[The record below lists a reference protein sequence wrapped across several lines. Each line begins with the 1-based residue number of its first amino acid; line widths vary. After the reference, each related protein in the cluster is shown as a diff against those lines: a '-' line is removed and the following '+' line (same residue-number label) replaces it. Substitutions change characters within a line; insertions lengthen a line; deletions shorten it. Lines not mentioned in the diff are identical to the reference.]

1 MKWKK
6 VMSGVLAGTLILTPV
21 TPAVAAIEEIPV
33 QQEESAG
40 EASGEQHVQNTAVE
54 EEQQEEQ
61 VQKEEALVLDEEG
74 AKEEQVA
81 AAMEDGLVA
90 SYNFEGE
97 NPLVN
102 AVNQEE
108 SATALITGLSSYT
121 ETVVTE
127 EGRTEESKALK
138 LGDYGLKLNK
148 ANLGKNY
155 TVSLW
160 VKANQTLAD
169 NQSVLFLGYHNPE
182 KWLSI
187 AGTGTS
193 NWKIWAKGTPYSWTE
208 LFKPQI
214 TSNEWHCLT
223 ITENEDTFSAYLDGE
238 LLGTKDSN
246 GALDGENQDI
256 YIGVN
261 NWDPEFSGLADDVKV
276 YNRELSVGEVYRL
289 YDENTSVED
298 ILNTKGISA
307 IETMT
312 LVLDET
318 ESIEVDMP
326 AVVKEADPA
335 VTYRSSDETVATVDE
350 NGVVTAVA
358 KGTAVVTTSVTIGN
372 TTKTAET
379 NVTVNDSL
387 NSLVYA
393 SYDFEENLKDGKN
406 GTAATA
412 ITTGLGNYSG
422 TVNYVDG
429 HGDGKAVK
437 LGDYGL
443 KLNKQN
449 LGTEY
454 TVSLWL
460 KPDGTLK
467 ANQAVLFLG
476 YHSPEKWFGIAGE
489 DGANKCKIWGNGGT
503 YSTWTTLFSPTINSD
518 RWYHVTFTG
527 TKGKVTAYVDGVKLG
542 TKDCNDPLD
551 GENQDIYLGVNYW
564 DPEFTGAMD
573 GVKIY
578 KKALTEAQ
586 VQAENKTEFEQ
597 ILKGKLDQTIT
608 MNSILGENAAANEV
622 KYDLDLPSEL
632 EGMSVTWSST
642 DACVAEEGTVT
653 NPGEDKAVTLTAVV
667 STGTLTASAEY
678 QVTVKAFEKEALN
691 ALIQKAK
698 ALDTTYCTEKSKTQ
712 LQEAISQAEAADT
725 FSKAEEATKKLNK
738 AIQNLCY
745 LPEYVNPFDSIT
757 APETMKAMKP
767 EETAA
772 LLTIPEKIKDMVT
785 VEYKSSDD
793 TKAVYTDGTVTAK
806 ADGKVTVT
814 AIVTA
819 KYNSWKMEY
828 STALNISSPTS
839 PTEPTTPSTPTET
852 PAAGSVTLNPSAEVK
867 GDGNVEINI
876 PEVAKETTDV
886 TVNLPE
892 KSLADAVKNS
902 KTDKVSVQ
910 VTLSESIADSKKL
923 KELNLSKE
931 VLQEVQKNGK
941 ELIVQVNGGTD
952 GSYSWTIDSAEI
964 DKVRLS
970 DVNLVLC
977 TQDAEQNNKIEEK
990 LFADESGML
999 ISLMQKGGLPGTFT
1013 ITVDGTKYSFQ
1024 EGDTVKLR
1032 EYNETKDSLTT
1043 LEQSIK
1049 VGKDGTIAF
1058 QVSSGMSF
1066 LLTKTTPI
1074 PVDKIEDNKTAST
1087 SSSVKITWNAVD
1099 GADGYRVYRYN
1110 SRTKKYERIAEVAV
1124 NSYTDKN
1131 LTSASAVS
1139 YKVRAFVKASKYY
1152 YGAYTAPIKVMTD
1165 PTTPASVK
1173 VKRLTKVSTNTTAQ
1187 ISFEKSARAN
1197 TYRIYRYNEKTK
1209 KYTVAYQVK
1218 NNKLYQYNS
1227 NTKKYTK
1234 VNNVSVKDGV
1244 ITCTLKNLNLKKE
1257 KSQKYVV
1264 RAVVSKSGYISGI
1277 SVASKSAT
1285 VK

>member
-33 QQEESAG
+33 LVEESA
-40 EASGEQHVQNTAVE
+40 EESSDQENVQDIEVE
-54 EEQQEEQ
+54 EEQVQET
-61 VQKEEALVLDEEG
+61 EAFVADEEG
-74 AKEEQVA
+74 SEEEQSA
-81 AAMEDGLVA
+81 LATENGLVA
-90 SYNFEGE
+90 SYDFEGE
-97 NPLVN
+97 NPLTN
-102 AVNQEE
+102 AANSDE
-108 SATALITGLSSYT
+108 SATALTTGLSSYSG
-121 ETVVTE
+121 TVVTE
-127 EGRTEESKALK
+127 EGRTEGSKALK

-169 NQSVLFLGYHNPE
+169 NQSVLFLGYHSPE

-276 YNRELSVGEVYRL
+276 YNRELSAGEVYRL

-298 ILNTKGISA
+298 ILSTKGISA
-307 IETMT
+307 TESMT

-326 AVVKEADPA
+326 AVVKEAAPA
-335 VTYRSSDETVATVDE
+335 VTYHSSDETVATVDE

-358 KGTAVVTTSVTIGN
+358 KGTAVVTTFVTIGN

-387 NSLVYA
+387 DSLVYA
-393 SYDFEENLKDGKN
+393 SYDFEENLNDGKN

-429 HGDGKAVK
+429 HGDGTAVK

-518 RWYHVTFTG
+518 RWYHVTFAG
-527 TKGKVTAYVDGVKLG
+527 AKGKVTAYVDGVKLG

-608 MNSILGENAAANEV
+608 MDSILGENTGADEV
-622 KYDLDLPSEL
+622 KYDFDLPSEL

-642 DACVAEEGTVT
+642 DACVAEDGTVT
-653 NPGEDKAVTLTAVV
+653 NPDEDKEVTLTAVV

-725 FSKAEEATKKLNK
+725 FSKAEAATKKLNK
-738 AIQNLCY
+738 VIQNLCY

-757 APETMKAMKP
+757 APETMKSMKP

-772 LLTIPEKIKDMVT
+772 LLTIPEEIKDMVT
-785 VEYKSSDD
+785 VEYRSSDD
-793 TKAVYTDGTVTAK
+793 TKAAYADGTVTAK
-806 ADGKVTVT
+806 ANGKVTVT

-819 KYNSWKMEY
+819 KYNSWVIEY
-828 STALNISSPTS
+828 STALNISDGTV
-839 PTEPTTPSTPTET
+839 TPPET
-852 PAAGSVTLNPSAEVK
+852 PAPESVILTPSAEVK
-867 GDGNVEINI
+867 EDETVEINVPDI
-876 PEVAKETTDV
+876 QQGTTKVAVK
-886 TVNLPE
+886 LPGDA
-892 KSLADAVKNS
+892 LTDAVKNS
-902 KTDKVSVQ
+902 SADTVKVHVKLPETITGSDQ
-910 VTLSESIADSKKL
+910 VTLQEINLPEDAL
-923 KELNLSKE
+923 KEVKKQNKQLV
-931 VLQEVQKNGK
+931 VLIDKGSA
-941 ELIVQVNGGTD
+941 
-952 GSYSWTIDSAEI
+952 GSYSWSIDAKDI

-970 DVNLVLC
+970 EVNLVLSI
-977 TQDAEQNNKIEEK
+977 QNARENSKIKEK
-990 LFADESGML
+990 LFADESGMFVK
-999 ISLMQKGGLPGTFT
+999 MMNEGGLPGTFT
-1013 ITVDGTKYSFQ
+1013 ITVDGSAYGIKKGNQ
-1024 EGDTVKLR
+1024 IKQR
-1032 EYNETKDSLTT
+1032 EYNERKNT
-1043 LEQSIK
+1043 LETVETDIRAGENGS
-1049 VGKDGTIAF
+1049 VAF
-1058 QVSSGMSF
+1058 QTSSSTSF
-1066 LLTKTTPI
+1066 LLTKTTAI
-1074 PVDKIEDNKTAST
+1074 SVGKVGSVKTTAT
-1087 SSSVKITWNAVD
+1087 SSSITLTWKAVK

-1110 SRTKKYERIAEVAV
+1110 SKTKKYEKIAEGKSTSFADKKRSSAT
-1124 NSYTDKN
+1124 SYI
-1131 LTSASAVS
+1131 
-1139 YKVRAFVKASKYY
+1139 YKVRAYVKESKQYFGEPTAAVKVMSAPVVPSSVKA
-1152 YGAYTAPIKVMTD
+1152 
-1165 PTTPASVK
+1165 
-1173 VKRLTKVSTNTTAQ
+1173 KRLTKVSTNTSAS
-1187 ISFEKSARAN
+1187 ISFKKVTRAN
-1197 TYRIYRYNEKTK
+1197 AYYIYKYNKTTK
-1209 KYTVAYQVK
+1209 KYVYAYKVK
-1218 NNKLYQYNS
+1218 DNKLYKYNS
-1227 NTKKYTK
+1227 KTKKYTK
-1234 VNNVSVKDGV
+1234 VSNAFVKNGV

-1257 KSQKYVV
+1257 KYQKYVV
-1264 RAVVSKSGYISGI
+1264 KAVVSKTGYTSGVSA
-1277 SVASKSAT
+1277 ASKSVT

>member
-21 TPAVAAIEEIPV
+21 TPAAAAIEEIPV
-33 QQEESAG
+33 LVEESA
-40 EASGEQHVQNTAVE
+40 EESSDQENVQDIEVE
-54 EEQQEEQ
+54 EEQVQET
-61 VQKEEALVLDEEG
+61 EAFVADEEG
-74 AKEEQVA
+74 SEEEQSA
-81 AAMEDGLVA
+81 LATENGLVA
-90 SYNFEGE
+90 SYDFEGE
-97 NPLVN
+97 NPLTN
-102 AVNQEE
+102 AANSDE
-108 SATALITGLSSYT
+108 SATALTTGLSSYSGK
-121 ETVVTE
+121 VVTE
-127 EGRTEESKALK
+127 EGRTEGSKALK

-169 NQSVLFLGYHNPE
+169 NQSVLFLGYHSPE

-489 DGANKCKIWGNGGT
+489 DGANKCKIW
-503 YSTWTTLFSPTINSD
+503 
-518 RWYHVTFTG
+518 
-527 TKGKVTAYVDGVKLG
+527 
-542 TKDCNDPLD
+542 
-551 GENQDIYLGVNYW
+551 E
-564 DPEFTGAMD
+564 M
-573 GVKIY
+573 
-578 KKALTEAQ
+578 
-586 VQAENKTEFEQ
+586 
-597 ILKGKLDQTIT
+597 
-608 MNSILGENAAANEV
+608 
-622 KYDLDLPSEL
+622 
-632 EGMSVTWSST
+632 
-642 DACVAEEGTVT
+642 
-653 NPGEDKAVTLTAVV
+653 VV
-667 STGTLTASAEY
+667 H
-678 QVTVKAFEKEALN
+678 
-691 ALIQKAK
+691 
-698 ALDTTYCTEKSKTQ
+698 
-712 LQEAISQAEAADT
+712 
-725 FSKAEEATKKLNK
+725 
-738 AIQNLCY
+738 
-745 LPEYVNPFDSIT
+745 T
-757 APETMKAMKP
+757 APGQP
-767 EETAA
+767 
-772 LLTIPEKIKDMVT
+772 
-785 VEYKSSDD
+785 YFHQ
-793 TKAVYTDGTVTAK
+793 
-806 ADGKVTVT
+806 
-814 AIVTA
+814 
-819 KYNSWKMEY
+819 
-828 STALNISSPTS
+828 
-839 PTEPTTPSTPTET
+839 PST
-852 PAAGSVTLNPSAEVK
+852 
-867 GDGNVEINI
+867 
-876 PEVAKETTDV
+876 
-886 TVNLPE
+886 
-892 KSLADAVKNS
+892 
-902 KTDKVSVQ
+902 
-910 VTLSESIADSKKL
+910 
-923 KELNLSKE
+923 
-931 VLQEVQKNGK
+931 
-941 ELIVQVNGGTD
+941 
-952 GSYSWTIDSAEI
+952 
-964 DKVRLS
+964 
-970 DVNLVLC
+970 
-977 TQDAEQNNKIEEK
+977 
-990 LFADESGML
+990 
-999 ISLMQKGGLPGTFT
+999 
-1013 ITVDGTKYSFQ
+1013 
-1024 EGDTVKLR
+1024 
-1032 EYNETKDSLTT
+1032 
-1043 LEQSIK
+1043 
-1049 VGKDGTIAF
+1049 
-1058 QVSSGMSF
+1058 
-1066 LLTKTTPI
+1066 
-1074 PVDKIEDNKTAST
+1074 
-1087 SSSVKITWNAVD
+1087 
-1099 GADGYRVYRYN
+1099 
-1110 SRTKKYERIAEVAV
+1110 RIA
-1124 NSYTDKN
+1124 
-1131 LTSASAVS
+1131 
-1139 YKVRAFVKASKYY
+1139 
-1152 YGAYTAPIKVMTD
+1152 
-1165 PTTPASVK
+1165 
-1173 VKRLTKVSTNTTAQ
+1173 
-1187 ISFEKSARAN
+1187 
-1197 TYRIYRYNEKTK
+1197 
-1209 KYTVAYQVK
+1209 
-1218 NNKLYQYNS
+1218 
-1227 NTKKYTK
+1227 
-1234 VNNVSVKDGV
+1234 
-1244 ITCTLKNLNLKKE
+1244 
-1257 KSQKYVV
+1257 
-1264 RAVVSKSGYISGI
+1264 GI
-1277 SVASKSAT
+1277 M
-1285 VK
+1285 